1 MVLLKLVVQL
11 LRPQAKWAV
20 RQSIPQGK
28 LGVLQRLLVVPQ
40 WKLLERLAV
49 LRQPLVE
56 PQLRLLVKWGVP
68 QWKPLAKLAEL
79 QLPLV
84 ERQLRPQAKL
94 AVLQWKLQVR

>member
-28 LGVLQRLLVVPQ
+28 LGVLQRPLVVPQ

-49 LRQPLVE
+49 LQQPLVE
-56 PQLRLLVKWGVP
+56 RQLRPQAKLVVL

-84 ERQLRPQAKL
+84 ERQ
-94 AVLQWKLQVR
+94 WKLQVR